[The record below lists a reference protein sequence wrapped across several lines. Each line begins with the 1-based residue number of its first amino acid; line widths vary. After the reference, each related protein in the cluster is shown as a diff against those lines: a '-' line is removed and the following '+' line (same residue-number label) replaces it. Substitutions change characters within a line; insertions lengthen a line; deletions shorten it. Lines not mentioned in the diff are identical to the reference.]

1 MKLIEKLI
9 LVLLLFQG
17 VPSLAQFTVAASDS
31 DPCNCTGEISF
42 QPTSALSYSYQ
53 LFDVSNLPIESAQNQ
68 TGNVQITGLCP
79 SVFHMVVT
87 YANGTVVDDYF
98 EVPAG
103 TTSNGEAH
111 RVVLCLEA
119 YTNGSGG
126 TIPYD
131 LTPELTSFVPGGT
144 WYAPNGLVIPNAA
157 LGSLTAS
164 TMESGWYTYVTNS
177 GGCDATSGVY
187 IQANNT
193 GLTTTYVIC
202 ETYEP
207 FAMIDFMQGT
217 PDTIGQWFDAS
228 LNVIPGGIYDPAVM
242 DDALFTYVIDNLA
255 GCQPVFRSMYVD
267 EQQQRD
273 AGVNTSI
280 MVCEG
285 SGPFNMLNQVDGNP
299 DDGGVWSGPSSIS
312 PAGSDTFNPSTMN
325 EGVYT
330 YSISSAA
337 PCSTRTSTLTITY
350 TTDNP
355 SGLSAD
361 LELCSTAGN
370 LNMFNALGGNP
381 VAGGTWTSPS
391 GAVVD
396 GTFSPGTEPAGNY
409 GYYYPNVGCSPASSV
424 LSISVEAP
432 VNAGSNGTA
441 TICQTDPTFNLNS
454 MLSSN
459 STSGGAWQQ
468 GTNLVSNVYIPVG
481 SGSYNFVYS
490 VDAAVC
496 ADDQASFTLFVQ
508 PAVAV
513 PLSQTIYLC
522 SLGAAVDL
530 TDYFSGLANVYF
542 ENSSGALVSNQFN
555 PASQSSVIL
564 EVINPSGNS
573 CPDQEGQLNVQVLQ
587 PVIEDAIVPFDVCRS
602 SSTFNLNNTI
612 PPSAVGMGNWLDIN
626 NTPVSNFVSIDFTG
640 TESYIYEVI
649 QPITC
654 GGEQVQIDLI
664 TYTPNYA
671 GQDGSE
677 LFCYTDSPALLTDL
691 LPESAA
697 GAGVWYF
704 NNSPFN
710 ANSFDPGINP
720 SGNYVYRIAPNGPCP
735 ADEAVM
741 QLYVQMGINY
751 SAGTDV
757 HVCAGSSAQ
766 PIGSAPANGAL
777 YSWSPTSGLDDPQSP
792 SPVVNIPSAV
802 NQTSI
807 TTYSVF
813 ADDGVCTFTDYVDVI
828 VEPNPIINLNPSYDI
843 CFGESLTFEN
853 VVEASSNWTPTNLF
867 DDPNAISP
875 SIQPASSVYIGV
887 ESSSEFGCTSNAF
900 SQINVNPLPILITE
914 SPSIGGCKPVQ
925 LSINPSSESLHI
937 DQIVW
942 NVSGIGTIVADS
954 LNLSLEQPGV
964 YDVEATAIS
973 EFNCV
978 SSVFF
983 EEIAEVYPSPVAHF
997 TISPTELTT
1006 LEPEAEFENQSVGAA
1021 YYQWWFNG
1029 LGESIE
1035 ENPSF
1040 TFPNERSD
1048 NFYICLDA
1056 TNNYGCH
1063 DTTCRYVY
1071 MNAEYV
1077 VFAPNAFTPDDDGDN
1092 DVWLPVI
1099 RGFDTGVYE
1108 LSIFNRWGDRVFYST
1123 DSNEPWT
1130 GNIENGEYYGT
1141 NEVYNWRVKLK
1152 VDNSADEI
1160 YYTGSVVLI
1169 R

>member
-1 MKLIEKLI
+1 
-9 LVLLLFQG
+9 
-17 VPSLAQFTVAASDS
+17 
-31 DPCNCTGEISF
+31 
-42 QPTSALSYSYQ
+42 
-53 LFDVSNLPIESAQNQ
+53 
-68 TGNVQITGLCP
+68 
-79 SVFHMVVT
+79 MVVS
-87 YANGTVVDDYF
+87 YANGTIEDDYF
-98 EVPAG
+98 EISAG
-103 TTSNGEAH
+103 ASTIGDAH
-111 RVVLCLEA
+111 RVILCLEA

-126 TIPYD
+126 AIPYD

-144 WYAPNGLVIPNAA
+144 WYAPNGLIIPIAA
-157 LGSLTAS
+157 LGSLTAA

-177 GGCDATSGVY
+177 GGCDVTSGVY

-228 LNVIPGGIYDPAVM
+228 LNIVPGGIYNPAVM
-242 DDALFTYVIDNLA
+242 NDALFTYVIDNLA

-285 SGPFNMLNQVDGNP
+285 SGPFNMLNQVQGNP
-299 DDGGVWSGPSSIS
+299 DDGGVWSGPSPVS

-330 YSISSAA
+330 YSINSAA

-350 TTDNP
+350 TQDNP

-361 LELCSTAGN
+361 IELCSSSGN
-370 LNMFNALGGNP
+370 LDMLNALGGNP
-381 VAGGTWTSPS
+381 VAGGTWTNPS

-441 TICQTDPTFNLNS
+441 TICQTDPSFNLNS
-454 MLSSN
+454 MLSGN
-459 STSGGAWQQ
+459 ATSGGTWQQ
-468 GTNLVSNVYIPVG
+468 GGNQVTNVYVPNS
-481 SGSYNFVYS
+481 SGSFNFVYS
-490 VDAAVC
+490 VDAAAC

-508 PAVAV
+508 PAVAA
-513 PLSQTIYLC
+513 PLSQTVYLC
-522 SLGAAVDL
+522 SLGAVVDL

-542 ENSSGALVSNQFN
+542 ENSAGALVSNQFN

-612 PPSAVGMGNWLDIN
+612 PPAAVGMGTWFDIN
-626 NTPVSNFVSIDFTG
+626 NAPVSNFVSIDFIG
-640 TESYIYEVI
+640 TESYVYEVI

-664 TYTPNYA
+664 TYTPNDA
-671 GQDGSE
+671 GEDGSE
-677 LFCYTDSPALLTDL
+677 LFCYTDSPALLSDL
-691 LPESAA
+691 LPESAS
-697 GAGVWYF
+697 GAGVWYY

-710 ANSFDPGINP
+710 STSFDPGINP
-720 SGNYVYRIAPNGPCP
+720 SGNYVYRIAANGPCP

-741 QLYVQMGINY
+741 QLNVQMGINY
-751 SAGTDV
+751 SAGADV
-757 HVCAGSSAQ
+757 HVCAGSAAQ
-766 PIGSAPANGAL
+766 PLGSAPANGAV
-777 YSWSPTSGLDDPQSP
+777 YSWSPTSGLDNPQSAT
-792 SPVVNIPSAV
+792 PVVNIPSSV
-802 NQTSI
+802 NQLST

-828 VEPNPIINLNPSYDI
+828 VEPNPTINLNPSYDI

-853 VVEASSNWTPTNLF
+853 VVESTSSWTPTNLF
-867 DDPNAISP
+867 DNPEATSP

-887 ESSSEFGCTSNAF
+887 ESSSDFGCVSNAF
-900 SQINVNPLPILITE
+900 SQINVNPLPILIAE
-914 SPSIGGCKPVQ
+914 SPTVEGCKPVQ
-925 LSINPSSESLHI
+925 LSIKPSSESLYI

-942 NVSGIGTIVADS
+942 NVSGVGTIVSDS
-954 LNLSLEQPGV
+954 LNLSLLQAGV

-983 EEIAEVYPSPVAHF
+983 EEVAEVFPSPVAHF
-997 TISPTELTT
+997 TISPVELTT
-1006 LEPEAEFENQSVGAA
+1006 LEPEAEFENHSVGASS
-1021 YYQWWFNG
+1021 YNWWFNG
-1029 LGESIE
+1029 LGESTE

-1056 TNNYGCH
+1056 SNNYGCH

-1099 RGFDTGVYE
+1099 RGFDTRVYE

-1123 DSNEPWT
+1123 DSGEPWT
-1130 GNIENGEYYGT
+1130 GDVENGDYFGT